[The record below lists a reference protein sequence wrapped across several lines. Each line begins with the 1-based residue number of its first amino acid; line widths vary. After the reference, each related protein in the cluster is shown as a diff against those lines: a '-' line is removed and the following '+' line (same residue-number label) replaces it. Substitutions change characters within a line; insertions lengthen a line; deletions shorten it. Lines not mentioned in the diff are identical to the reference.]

1 MIGESLLGSGEDIS
15 EVKFI
20 FVSRCEE
27 HRLGVLQVKRLS
39 SVWVVR
45 LLAIGVLPTVV
56 SSGAI
61 WTEIETG
68 FHIDLEAPV
77 RINVLPD
84 YPRNTPPIP
93 RPYSLAPVQ
102 P

>member
-68 FHIDLEAPV
+68 FHIELEAPV
-77 RINVLPD
+77 WINVLPD
-84 YPRNTPPIP
+84 
-93 RPYSLAPVQ
+93 
-102 P
+102 